1 MIKNDGGGGGGAI
14 FGFYRGTQLLRGGH
28 RAHGR
33 GPPTRKNPG
42 KYDLQML
49 SLCYNPNTIYIYI
62 YILLSENITK
72 HKSK

>member
-1 MIKNDGGGGGGAI
+1 MIKNDGGGQ
-14 FGFYRGTQLLRGGH
+14 FLDFMGGH
-28 RAHGR
+28 SCYEGDIELT
-33 GPPTRKNPG
+33 GGVPPLGKTLE

-49 SLCYNPNTIYIYI
+49 KFMLQSQHYI